1 MINSLRSELVKLRR
15 PTAIVGYAGAAI
27 GVTTLMTVVSLANA
41 DNPDAR
47 GPGTADSLTL
57 DQLAEPGGYLAGFEA
72 ASSFLGIIALALF
85 ASAIAAE
92 FSTGTVRALLVTD
105 PRRRSLL
112 AGKIAG
118 LTVFL
123 AVALTLAAVAGGLV
137 ATLISGSQGINSDAW
152 ATTDGLGEGVAIW
165 ANLVAATTVW
175 GLFGALLAMVS
186 RSAAISIA
194 AGVAYFLIGEHLIL
208 QSLWPSTAD
217 WLPAGSFAALA
228 EGGTATVSFATAL
241 GLTAAYAAAA
251 YVLTSLI
258 FERRD
263 ITD

>member
-1 MINSLRSELVKLRR
+1 MINAFRSELVKLRR
-15 PTAIVGYAGAAI
+15 PSAIIGYAGAAI
-27 GVTTLMTVVSLANA
+27 AVTTLMTVVSVANA

-47 GPGTADSLTL
+47 GPGSSDSPTL
-57 DQLAEPGGYLAGFEA
+57 EQLAEPGGYLAGFEA

-92 FSTGTVRALLVTD
+92 FSTGTIRALLVTN
-105 PRRRSLL
+105 PRRRRLL
-112 AGKIAG
+112 AGKLAG
-118 LTVFL
+118 LTAFMI
-123 AVALTLAAVAGGLV
+123 AALTLASIGGALV
-137 ATLISGSQGINSDAW
+137 AVLTSGAQDINSGAW
-152 ATTDGLGEGVAIW
+152 ATTDGLTEGVAIW
-165 ANLVAATTVW
+165 ANLIAATTAW
-175 GLFGALLAMVS
+175 GLFGALLAMAS

-228 EGGTATVSFATAL
+228 DGGTATVSFASAL
-241 GLTAAYAAAA
+241 ALTAIYAAAA
-251 YVLTSLI
+251 YVPTSLI